1 MGDEEK
7 QREQESKA
15 RQALNKMKAEL
26 SALLS
31 VPLYDLGMG
40 MGMGMGMGTGAGSG
54 AAAGSAS
61 ASSQRASG
69 KGRKGGGHSGLAGAV
84 GAGAR
89 RRGFV
94 VFAK

>member
-31 VPLYDLGMG
+31 VPLYELGMG
-40 MGMGMGMGTGAGSG
+40 VGAGMSAGSG